1 MRVTAEVLGAWV
13 IKCNPAMTDFG
24 SILQSGRGISAW
36 CVADNYRSA
45 LMDAGQPV
53 VLWVSGGRGGEF
65 ARGIWGIG
73 RVRAPAMLQMT
84 PVLQMTPGSQ
94 MTAVS
99 QMTPGSQMTPP
110 GSEPAVRSRHAK
122 LVAQLDIP
130 VRKSPIAV
138 CEIAAVPALSG
149 IEVIRQPYMSNPSW
163 LSKDE
168 FAALDVL
175 L

>member
-13 IKCNPAMTDFG
+13 IKCNPAMTNFG

-94 MTAVS
+94 MT
-99 QMTPGSQMTPP
+99 PP

-168 FAALDVL
+168 FAALDIL

>member
-53 VLWVSGGRGGEF
+53 VLWVSGRRGGEY

-94 MTAVS
+94 MT
-99 QMTPGSQMTPP
+99 PP
-110 GSEPAVRSRHAK
+110 GSEPVVRSRHAK